1 MTDTYDN
8 KDVIIKYTTDNV
20 PIIKFMR
27 HPSMGGIRWSDETPG
42 EYGGCG
48 IPIPEHKKFY
58 EKCKK
63 EGIHFNWARSE

>member
-1 MTDTYDN
+1 MSDCQEIIQMP
-8 KDVIIKYTTDNV
+8 KDKFI

-27 HPSMGGIRWSDETPG
+27 HPSMGGILWSDITPA

-48 IPIPEHKKFY
+48 IPIPEHEELY

-63 EGIHFNWARSE
+63 EGIKFHWTT